1 MRVSALAL
9 AVTASLTL
17 PGFAQEGDPVLPAD
31 ATVAPADP
39 AEASPAAGASADA
52 AAAGAAPT
60 PQLALL
66 TLNQDELFEKSA
78 WGSAA
83 MRAAE
88 AAAADLSSENRAIEA
103 SLEEE
108 ERGLTQKRTQMS
120 AADFAPLAR
129 AFDARVE
136 EIRQAQDAKSR
147 AINRKLDED
156 RKAFTDQAVPLLVE
170 LLDEYGAVAII
181 SDEALILSLS
191 SADVTQR
198 AIALM
203 DRRLPAPE
211 GETPPPSTPPA
222 SAPNPEQGSPPAPV
236 NP

>member
-1 MRVSALAL
+1 MRR
-9 AVTASLTL
+9 
-17 PGFAQEGDPVLPAD
+17 
-31 ATVAPADP
+31 AT
-39 AEASPAAGASADA
+39 
-52 AAAGAAPT
+52 GAAPT

-88 AAAADLSSENRAIEA
+88 AAAADLSAENRAIEA

-120 AADFAPLAR
+120 AADSPLAR

-170 LLDEYGAVAII
+170 LFGRICGGGGDHLG
-181 SDEALILSLS
+181 
-191 SADVTQR
+191 
-198 AIALM
+198 
-203 DRRLPAPE
+203 
-211 GETPPPSTPPA
+211 
-222 SAPNPEQGSPPAPV
+222 
-236 NP
+236 

>member
-1 MRVSALAL
+1 MGCLQEFAR
-9 AVTASLTL
+9 LTEL
-17 PGFAQEGDPVLPAD
+17 VH
-31 ATVAPADP
+31 
-39 AEASPAAGASADA
+39 
-52 AAAGAAPT
+52 
-60 PQLALL
+60 
-66 TLNQDELFEKSA
+66 TLEKQKEHMLQDGELVRELEFE
-78 WGSAA
+78 
-83 MRAAE
+83 
-88 AAAADLSSENRAIEA
+88 
-103 SLEEE
+103 
-108 ERGLTQKRTQMS
+108 
-120 AADFAPLAR
+120 
-129 AFDARVE
+129 
-136 EIRQAQDAKSR
+136 
-147 AINRKLDED
+147 RKLN
-156 RKAFTDQAVPLLVE
+156 E